1 MSISTR
7 GGDDGT
13 TALAFNRR
21 VSKTH
26 PRVCAYGAIDEFS
39 AAIGLAR
46 AFLSKQEHKEIIL
59 SVQKDLLR
67 VMSMLAVAN
76 EDKRRMGPRYRPIVE
91 ADVERLDE
99 VVKTLEARVPP
110 FRDWVLP
117 GADPATAHL
126 HYSRT
131 VCRRAE
137 REIVAAM
144 DAGHEVETDLLR
156 YINRLSD
163 VCWLIARDCDG
174 PVDEAKAG
182 NSPAP
187 TA

>member
-7 GGDDGT
+7 GGDDGS

-21 VSKTH
+21 VTKTH
-26 PRVCAYGAIDEFS
+26 PRVRAYGAIDEFS

-46 AFLSKQEHKEIIL
+46 AFSAKEEHKKIII

-67 VMSMLAVAN
+67 IMSMLAVAN
-76 EDKRRMGPRYRPIVE
+76 EDKTRMGPRYRPIIE
-91 ADVERLDE
+91 EDVERLDTL
-99 VVKTLEARVPP
+99 VKEMEARVPP

-117 GADPATAHL
+117 GADPETAHL

-144 DAGHEVETDLLR
+144 EAGNEVEIDLLR
-156 YINRLSD
+156 YVNRLSD
-163 VCWLIARDCDG
+163 ICWLLARDCEG
-174 PVDEAKAG
+174 EQEESKAR
-182 NSPAP
+182 
-187 TA
+187 